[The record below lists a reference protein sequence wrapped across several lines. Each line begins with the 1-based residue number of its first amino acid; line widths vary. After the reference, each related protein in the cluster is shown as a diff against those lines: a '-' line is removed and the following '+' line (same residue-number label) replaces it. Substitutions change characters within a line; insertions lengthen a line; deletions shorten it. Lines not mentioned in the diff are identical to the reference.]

1 MNKENQDQILE
12 KYKKSITQT
21 LEAIQN
27 DYKTNIII
35 PNTLYE
41 LNNFLTELKNKKIKT
56 DFIDNQITNEHLYA
70 FLCLL
75 QEEGTRTLGLK
86 ILKNNIE
93 IHPPFTKK
101 LINKMFPMIICKI
114 LEDFKSKNFN
124 DRYECLK
131 LINSWF
137 QLSNNNFPL
146 IFCQGIA
153 AMSKND
159 EIFKKGCLEFLRIL
173 SIIRPD
179 LCSSV
184 GGFKI
189 LINSL
194 LDVNNYDI
202 QDYILYSLLYVINS
216 PEKRKYFNGFDDFYK
231 IFSVF
236 TKSDFTNKN
245 SPKDKNTN
253 KNNDPNAYENE
264 KKRIELSKNVIKKL
278 LKTWTGYLL
287 IMGDYMALG
296 SVIEALNTDTDDLIK
311 STVLNMFNEILNEE
325 YDYIDNFI
333 NISSSSRDYFYINK
347 IFFAYIF
354 QGLEQNNFY
363 SNIMKFIENGNKTYN
378 DFAHSL
384 ALKYI
389 ILYSK
394 ISKTYLKLPF
404 LNEKLRNEFE
414 QKKQEN
420 NDIKIFYQKEID
432 LWENQYKEIA
442 EEDLLDKIFYH
453 FLSKDLSYINAKNLS
468 TEVILA
474 LHTLIVHFQSNKKYT
489 NQYSIESCNKELYS
503 IDDKSFNKLLIQSKV
518 LDTKEYIKWDWG
530 YIDSILE
537 VIDNKKLISERQA
550 ILKKLLYFYYPSKNE
565 FVNNAWRSGKS
576 EINKEF
582 LVDSFSY
589 GSIGN
594 KLFTILASCPEGI
607 IVLKNKDDFVE
618 DVINCLKNC
627 LNENRKAIQVFG
639 IEQIYSKMSRNIFT
653 FIGILSSTIYG
664 DEYLEEKGFYSMLD
678 KFVDSNNKFD
688 YLLATI
694 IDNINFNSKN
704 VNEWISKLISKGSPQ
719 IKRYIFDHI
728 RCIFQL
734 KKELTCDIDLL
745 LNSFS
750 TEKENCNNV
759 IISILTSLLVKDN
772 NNYEIKLTPELI
784 EKISKIDKRL
794 LFIMMRN
801 KDCFELMEDFIQ
813 KEIKDIN
820 VDDLV
825 ISYGNYLEESTI
837 KVINAKGEDNKDYNV
852 FLTITLSQIEEQYNK
867 IHEFFVLK
875 QLPFYIIIIIKDKE
889 SKNIRERYILN
900 SHMEYFSNDKI
911 ILYGKPRDNTNQKNI
926 DFRTSTVN
934 FLWKLGDVNIDRM
947 GKYFTDNLD
956 ELLVPFGDNEL
967 NQRVEIEDNPGLI
980 KLEKEGITL
989 ILKEDQNNKGTYS
1002 IYSIYCNIKINP
1014 HTKQYFKT
1022 PINILTE
1029 LPNNEKGTETLINI
1043 GAVEKLLNYFDS
1055 DNKINNDIKYIKSAL
1070 WMLAKI
1076 LIRDETGKIEKKYQI
1091 IQKILKFNEECS
1103 DYGMKGNIVYIL
1115 CFISQKPSIKEYLK
1129 LNGYS
1134 YFFNT
1139 DICYPND
1146 MKKLYI
1152 DKTTSYDNIKMK
1164 KDGDIINK
1172 KIVLSKESEAIYG
1185 NITNLINNIWSKTA
1199 SIELDDIYK
1208 REPHLFNDPN
1218 LFIKIYAALS
1228 RHKFKQPVRRKILQ
1242 YFDNCL
1248 TSPEIIEN
1256 ASKIMGELGEDLLL
1270 AHEMEE

>member
-1 MNKENQDQILE
+1 MEQIPE
-12 KYKKSITQT
+12 RYKKSITEILKT
-21 LEAIQN
+21 IQ
-27 DYKTNIII
+27 DEYKKNIIK
-35 PNTLYE
+35 PNSLNE
-41 LNNFLTELKNKKIKT
+41 LNNYLKDLRNKKIKT
-56 DFIDNQITNEHLYA
+56 DFIDNLITNEHLYV
-70 FLCLL
+70 FLFLL
-75 QEEGTRTLGLK
+75 QEEGTRTMALK
-86 ILKNNIE
+86 IIRNNIE

-101 LINKMFPMIICKI
+101 LVNKMFPMILCKI
-114 LEDFKSKNFN
+114 LEDLKSKNFN

-131 LINSWF
+131 LINTWF
-137 QLSNNNFPL
+137 KLSINNFPI

-153 AMSKND
+153 AMAKSD
-159 EIFKKGCLEFLRIL
+159 EVFKKGCLEFLRIL
-173 SIIRPD
+173 SIARPD
-179 LCSSV
+179 LCSTV

-194 LDVNNYDI
+194 LDPNNSDI

-216 PEKRKYFNGFDDFYK
+216 PNKRKYFNGFDDFYK

-245 SPKDKNTN
+245 SPKDKNSN
-253 KNNDPNAYENE
+253 KVNDPNAIENE
-264 KKRIELSKNVIKKL
+264 QKRIDLSKNVIKKL

-333 NISSSSRDYFYINK
+333 NISSTSRDYFYTNK

-354 QGLEQNNFY
+354 RGLEENNFY

-378 DFAHSL
+378 DFAHNL

-404 LNEKLRNEFE
+404 LNEKLRPELD
-414 QKKQEN
+414 QMKQDIN
-420 NDIKIFYQKEID
+420 NSNINDIKYIYQKEID
-432 LWENQYKEIA
+432 LSENQYKEIN
-442 EEDLLDKIFYH
+442 EEDLLDQIFYR
-453 FLSKDLSYINAKNLS
+453 FLSKDLSSINVKNLS

-474 LHTLIVHFQSNKKYT
+474 LHSLIVNFQSSKKYT
-489 NQYSIESCNKELYS
+489 NQYSIESCKKELYS
-503 IDDKSFNKLLIQSKV
+503 IDGKSLDKLQTHSKV
-518 LDTKEYIKWDWG
+518 LETREYIKWDWG
-530 YIDSILE
+530 DIDSILE
-537 VIDNKKLISERQA
+537 VIENKKLIAEKQPF
-550 ILKKLLYFYYPSKNE
+550 LKKLLLFYYPSKNE
-565 FVNNAWRSGKS
+565 FVNNSWKSGKHDA
-576 EINKEF
+576 NKDF
-582 LVDSFSY
+582 VIDSFSY
-589 GSIGN
+589 GAIGI
-594 KLFTILASCPEGI
+594 KLFNILASCPEGI
-607 IVLKNKDDFVE
+607 IVLKNKEDFVE
-618 DVINCLKNC
+618 DVVNCLKNC
-627 LNENRKAIQVFG
+627 LDENRKGAVFE

-653 FIGILSSTIYG
+653 FIGILSSTLNG
-664 DEYLEEKGFYSMLD
+664 DEYLAEKGFYSMLD
-678 KFVDSNNKFD
+678 KFIDSNNKYD
-688 YLLATI
+688 YLLTTI

-704 VNEWISKLISKGSPQ
+704 ANEWISKLLKKGSIH

-734 KKELTCDIDLL
+734 KKELTCDINLL

-750 TEKENCNNV
+750 MEKENCNNV
-759 IISILTSLLVKDN
+759 IIGILTSLLIKEN
-772 NNYEIKLTPELI
+772 NNYEINLTPELI
-784 EKISKIDKRL
+784 ETISKIDKKF

-801 KDCFELMEDFIQ
+801 KDCFELMNDFIQ

-820 VDDLV
+820 VEDLV
-825 ISYGNYLEESTI
+825 ESYGNYLEDSTI
-837 KVINAKGEDNKDYNV
+837 KVINTKDEDNKDYNV

-875 QLPFYIIIIIKDKE
+875 QLPFYIIILIKDKE
-889 SKNIRERYILN
+889 TKTIKERYILN
-900 SHMEYFSNDKI
+900 SYMEYFSNDKI
-911 ILYGKPRDNTNQKNI
+911 ILYGKPRDNIKQKNI
-926 DFRTSTVN
+926 DFTQSTIN
-934 FLWKLGDVNIDRM
+934 ILWKLGDANIDRM
-947 GKYFTDNLD
+947 GKYTENIEDR
-956 ELLVPFGDNEL
+956 LLLFGDNEL
-967 NQRVEIEDNPGLI
+967 NQSIKIDNDLI
-980 KLEKEGITL
+980 QLEKEGITL
-989 ILKEDQNNKGTYS
+989 ILKEEEKNKKSYS
-1002 IYSIYCNIKINP
+1002 LYSLYCNIKINP

-1043 GAVEKLLNYFDS
+1043 GAIEKLLNYFDNENG
-1055 DNKINNDIKYIKSAL
+1055 NKIYKDMKNIKSAL
-1070 WMLAKI
+1070 WILAKI
-1076 LIRDETGKIEKKYQI
+1076 LIRDETGRIEKKYQI
-1091 IQKILKFNEECS
+1091 IQKILKFNDECS

-1129 LNGYS
+1129 MNGYS

-1152 DKTTSYDNIKMK
+1152 DNTISYDNNKIK

-1172 KIVLSKESEAIYG
+1172 KIVLSKESETIFG

-1199 SIELDDIYK
+1199 SMELDDTLK

-1218 LFIKIYAALS
+1218 LFIKVYAALS

-1248 TSPEIIEN
+1248 SSPEIIEN
-1256 ASKIMGELGEDLLL
+1256 ASKILEELGENLLL
-1270 AHEMEE
+1270 ANEMEE

>member
-1 MNKENQDQILE
+1 MSKENQDQILE
-12 KYKKSITQT
+12 KYKKSIIQT
-21 LEAIQN
+21 LESIHN
-27 DYKTNIII
+27 DYKTNLII

-56 DFIDNQITNEHLYA
+56 DLIDNLITNEHLYV

-101 LINKMFPMIICKI
+101 LVNKMFPMIICKI

-137 QLSNNNFPL
+137 QLSNNNFPF

-216 PEKRKYFNGFDDFYK
+216 PDKRKYFNGFDDFYK

-333 NISSSSRDYFYINK
+333 NISSSSRDYFYTNK

-420 NDIKIFYQKEID
+420 NDLKLIYQKEMD

-474 LHTLIVHFQSNKKYT
+474 LHTLIINFQSNKKYT

-530 YIDSILE
+530 HIDSILE

-565 FVNNAWRSGKS
+565 FVNNFWKSGKS
-576 EINKEF
+576 EANKEF

-653 FIGILSSTIYG
+653 FIGILSSTLYG

-734 KKELTCDIDLL
+734 KKELTCDINLL

-759 IISILTSLLVKDN
+759 IISILTSILVRDN
-772 NNYEIKLTPELI
+772 NNYEINLTPELI
-784 EKISKIDKRL
+784 EKISKIDKKL

-825 ISYGNYLEESTI
+825 VSYGNYLEESTI
-837 KVINAKGEDNKDYNV
+837 KIINAKGDDNKDYNV

-911 ILYGKPRDNTNQKNI
+911 ILYGKPRDNVNQRNI

-947 GKYFTDNLD
+947 GKYYTGNLD

-967 NQRVEIEDNPGLI
+967 NQKIEIPDNPGLI

-1002 IYSIYCNIKINP
+1002 LYSIYCNIKINP

-1043 GAVEKLLNYFDS
+1043 GAVEKLLNYL
-1055 DNKINNDIKYIKSAL
+1055 DNDNIINKDIKNIKSAL

-1129 LNGYS
+1129 INGYS

-1146 MKKLYI
+1146 MNKLYI
-1152 DKTTSYDNIKMK
+1152 DKTTSYDNNKIK

-1172 KIVLSKESEAIYG
+1172 KIVLSKESEAIYS

-1218 LFIKIYAALS
+1218 LFIKVYAALS

-1256 ASKIMGELGEDLLL
+1256 ASKILGELGEDLLL
-1270 AHEMEE
+1270 SSELE

>member
-1 MNKENQDQILE
+1 
-12 KYKKSITQT
+12 
-21 LEAIQN
+21 
-27 DYKTNIII
+27 
-35 PNTLYE
+35 
-41 LNNFLTELKNKKIKT
+41 
-56 DFIDNQITNEHLYA
+56 
-70 FLCLL
+70 
-75 QEEGTRTLGLK
+75 
-86 ILKNNIE
+86 
-93 IHPPFTKK
+93 
-101 LINKMFPMIICKI
+101 
-114 LEDFKSKNFN
+114 
-124 DRYECLK
+124 
-131 LINSWF
+131 
-137 QLSNNNFPL
+137 
-146 IFCQGIA
+146 
-153 AMSKND
+153 
-159 EIFKKGCLEFLRIL
+159 
-173 SIIRPD
+173 
-179 LCSSV
+179 
-184 GGFKI
+184 
-189 LINSL
+189 
-194 LDVNNYDI
+194 
-202 QDYILYSLLYVINS
+202 
-216 PEKRKYFNGFDDFYK
+216 
-231 IFSVF
+231 
-236 TKSDFTNKN
+236 
-245 SPKDKNTN
+245 
-253 KNNDPNAYENE
+253 
-264 KKRIELSKNVIKKL
+264 
-278 LKTWTGYLL
+278 
-287 IMGDYMALG
+287 
-296 SVIEALNTDTDDLIK
+296 
-311 STVLNMFNEILNEE
+311 
-325 YDYIDNFI
+325 
-333 NISSSSRDYFYINK
+333 
-347 IFFAYIF
+347 
-354 QGLEQNNFY
+354 
-363 SNIMKFIENGNKTYN
+363 
-378 DFAHSL
+378 
-384 ALKYI
+384 
-389 ILYSK
+389 
-394 ISKTYLKLPF
+394 
-404 LNEKLRNEFE
+404 
-414 QKKQEN
+414 
-420 NDIKIFYQKEID
+420 
-432 LWENQYKEIA
+432 
-442 EEDLLDKIFYH
+442 
-453 FLSKDLSYINAKNLS
+453 
-468 TEVILA
+468 
-474 LHTLIVHFQSNKKYT
+474 
-489 NQYSIESCNKELYS
+489 
-503 IDDKSFNKLLIQSKV
+503 
-518 LDTKEYIKWDWG
+518 
-530 YIDSILE
+530 
-537 VIDNKKLISERQA
+537 
-550 ILKKLLYFYYPSKNE
+550 
-565 FVNNAWRSGKS
+565 
-576 EINKEF
+576 
-582 LVDSFSY
+582 
-589 GSIGN
+589 
-594 KLFTILASCPEGI
+594 
-607 IVLKNKDDFVE
+607 
-618 DVINCLKNC
+618 
-627 LNENRKAIQVFG
+627 
-639 IEQIYSKMSRNIFT
+639 MSRNIFT

-911 ILYGKPRDNTNQKNI
+911 ILYGKPRDNVNQRNI

-947 GKYFTDNLD
+947 GKYYTGNLD

-967 NQRVEIEDNPGLI
+967 NQKIEIPDNPGLI

-1002 IYSIYCNIKINP
+1002 LYSIYCNIKINP

-1043 GAVEKLLNYFDS
+1043 GAVEKLLNYL
-1055 DNKINNDIKYIKSAL
+1055 DNDNIINKDIKNIKSAL

-1146 MKKLYI
+1146 MNKLYI
-1152 DKTTSYDNIKMK
+1152 DKTTSYDNNKIK

-1172 KIVLSKESEAIYG
+1172 KIVLSKESEAIYS

-1218 LFIKIYAALS
+1218 LFIKVYAALS

-1256 ASKIMGELGEDLLL
+1256 ASKILGELGEDLLL
-1270 AHEMEE
+1270 SSELE

>member
-1 MNKENQDQILE
+1 MSKENQDQILE
-12 KYKKSITQT
+12 KYKKSIFQT
-21 LEAIQN
+21 LESIQN
-27 DYKTNIII
+27 DYKTNLII

-56 DFIDNQITNEHLYA
+56 DLIDNQITNEHLYV

-101 LINKMFPMIICKI
+101 LVNKMFPMIICKI

-137 QLSNNNFPL
+137 QLSNNNFPF

-216 PEKRKYFNGFDDFYK
+216 PDKRKYFNGFDDFYK

-333 NISSSSRDYFYINK
+333 NISSSSRDYFYTNK

-420 NDIKIFYQKEID
+420 NDLKLIYQKEMD

-474 LHTLIVHFQSNKKYT
+474 LHTLIINFQSNKKYT

-530 YIDSILE
+530 HIDSILE

-565 FVNNAWRSGKS
+565 FVNNFWKSGKS
-576 EINKEF
+576 EANKEF

-653 FIGILSSTIYG
+653 FIGILSSTLYG

-734 KKELTCDIDLL
+734 KKELTCDINLL

-759 IISILTSLLVKDN
+759 IISILTSILVRDN
-772 NNYEIKLTPELI
+772 NNYEINLTPELI
-784 EKISKIDKRL
+784 EKISKIDKKL

-825 ISYGNYLEESTI
+825 VSYGNYLEESTI
-837 KVINAKGEDNKDYNV
+837 KIINAKGDDNKDYNV

-911 ILYGKPRDNTNQKNI
+911 ILYGKPRDNVNQRNI

-947 GKYFTDNLD
+947 GKYYTGNLD

-967 NQRVEIEDNPGLI
+967 NQKIEIPDNPGLI

-1002 IYSIYCNIKINP
+1002 LYSIYCNIKINP

-1043 GAVEKLLNYFDS
+1043 GAVEKLLNYL
-1055 DNKINNDIKYIKSAL
+1055 DNDNIINKDIKNIKSAL

-1146 MKKLYI
+1146 MNKLYI
-1152 DKTTSYDNIKMK
+1152 DKTTSYDNNKIK

-1172 KIVLSKESEAIYG
+1172 KIVLSKESEAIYS

-1218 LFIKIYAALS
+1218 LFIKVYAALS

-1256 ASKIMGELGEDLLL
+1256 ASKILGELGEDLLL
-1270 AHEMEE
+1270 SSELE

>member
-1 MNKENQDQILE
+1 MSKENQDQILE
-12 KYKKSITQT
+12 KYKKSIIQT
-21 LEAIQN
+21 LESIQN
-27 DYKTNIII
+27 DYKTNLII

-56 DFIDNQITNEHLYA
+56 DLIDNQITNEHLYV

-93 IHPPFTKK
+93 IYPPFTKK
-101 LINKMFPMIICKI
+101 LVNKMFPMIICKI

-137 QLSNNNFPL
+137 QLSNNNFPF

-216 PEKRKYFNGFDDFYK
+216 PDKRKYFNGFDDFYK

-333 NISSSSRDYFYINK
+333 NISSSSRDYFYTNK

-420 NDIKIFYQKEID
+420 NDLKLIYQKEMD

-474 LHTLIVHFQSNKKYT
+474 LHTLIINFQSNKKYT

-530 YIDSILE
+530 HIDSILE

-565 FVNNAWRSGKS
+565 FVNNFWKSGKS
-576 EINKEF
+576 EANKEF

-653 FIGILSSTIYG
+653 FIGILSSTLYG

-704 VNEWISKLISKGSPQ
+704 VNKWISKLISKGSPQ

-734 KKELTCDIDLL
+734 KKELTCDINLL

-759 IISILTSLLVKDN
+759 IISILTSILVRDN
-772 NNYEIKLTPELI
+772 NNYEINLTPELI
-784 EKISKIDKRL
+784 EKISKIDKKL

-825 ISYGNYLEESTI
+825 VSYGNYLEESTI
-837 KVINAKGEDNKDYNV
+837 KIINAKGDDNKDYNV

-911 ILYGKPRDNTNQKNI
+911 ILYGKPRDNVNQRNI

-947 GKYFTDNLD
+947 GKYYTGNLD

-967 NQRVEIEDNPGLI
+967 NQKIEIPDNPGLI

-1002 IYSIYCNIKINP
+1002 LYSIYCNIKINP

-1043 GAVEKLLNYFDS
+1043 GAVEKLLNYL
-1055 DNKINNDIKYIKSAL
+1055 DNDNIINKDIKNIKSAL

-1146 MKKLYI
+1146 MNKLYI
-1152 DKTTSYDNIKMK
+1152 DKTTSYDNNKIK

-1172 KIVLSKESEAIYG
+1172 KIVLSKESEAIYS

-1218 LFIKIYAALS
+1218 LFIKVYAALS

-1256 ASKIMGELGEDLLL
+1256 ASKILGELGEDLLL
-1270 AHEMEE
+1270 SSELE

>member
-1 MNKENQDQILE
+1 ME
-12 KYKKSITQT
+12 S
-21 LEAIQN
+21 IQN
-27 DYKTNIII
+27 DYKTNLII

-41 LNNFLTELKNKKIKT
+41 LNNFLTELKNKKIKA
-56 DFIDNQITNEHLYA
+56 DLIDNQITNEHLYV

-101 LINKMFPMIICKI
+101 LVNKMFPMIICKI

-137 QLSNNNFPL
+137 QLSNNNFPF

-216 PEKRKYFNGFDDFYK
+216 PDKRKYFNGFDDFYK

-245 SPKDKNTN
+245 SQKDKNTN

-333 NISSSSRDYFYINK
+333 NISSSSRDYFYTNK

-420 NDIKIFYQKEID
+420 NDLKLIYQKEMD

-474 LHTLIVHFQSNKKYT
+474 LHTLIINFQSNKKYT

-530 YIDSILE
+530 HIDSILE

-565 FVNNAWRSGKS
+565 FVNNFWKSGKS
-576 EINKEF
+576 EANKEF

-653 FIGILSSTIYG
+653 FIGILSSTLYG

-734 KKELTCDIDLL
+734 KKELTCDINLL

-759 IISILTSLLVKDN
+759 IISILTSILVRDN
-772 NNYEIKLTPELI
+772 NNYEINLTPELI
-784 EKISKIDKRL
+784 EKISKIDKKL

-820 VDDLV
+820 VDELV
-825 ISYGNYLEESTI
+825 VSYGNYLEESTI
-837 KVINAKGEDNKDYNV
+837 KIINAKGDDNKDYNV

-911 ILYGKPRDNTNQKNI
+911 ILYGKPRDNVNQRNI

-947 GKYFTDNLD
+947 GKYYTGNLD

-967 NQRVEIEDNPGLI
+967 NQKIEIPDNPGLI
-980 KLEKEGITL
+980 QLEKEGITL

-1002 IYSIYCNIKINP
+1002 LYSIYCNIKINP

-1043 GAVEKLLNYFDS
+1043 GAVEKLLNYL
-1055 DNKINNDIKYIKSAL
+1055 DNDNIINKDIKNIKSAL

-1146 MKKLYI
+1146 MNKLYI
-1152 DKTTSYDNIKMK
+1152 DKTTSYDNNKIK

-1172 KIVLSKESEAIYG
+1172 KIVLSKESEAIYS

-1218 LFIKIYAALS
+1218 LFIKVYAALS

-1256 ASKIMGELGEDLLL
+1256 ASKILGELGEDLLL
-1270 AHEMEE
+1270 SSELE